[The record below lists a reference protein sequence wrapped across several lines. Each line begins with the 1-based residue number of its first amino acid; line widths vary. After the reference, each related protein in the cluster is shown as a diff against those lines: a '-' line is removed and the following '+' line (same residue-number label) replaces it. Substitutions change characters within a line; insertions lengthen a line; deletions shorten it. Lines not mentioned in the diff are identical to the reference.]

1 MYRSTVT
8 FGFIMQIQ
16 ITTQSTTPIFR
27 QIVDQ
32 LRRQIASG
40 QLAVGD
46 ALPSVRQLAK
56 DLVINPNTVAK
67 AYAELQ
73 RDGLIESRQGRG
85 VFVAKRRII
94 FTKTERTRRL
104 DDAIERFA
112 AEALSL
118 DFSNDEILERI
129 SSKLEQLTH
138 EPG

>member
-1 MYRSTVT
+1 
-8 FGFIMQIQ
+8 MQIQ

-32 LRRQIASG
+32 LRRQIASS

-85 VFVAKRRII
+85 VFVAKRRTI

-118 DFSNDEILERI
+118 DFSNDEILDRI